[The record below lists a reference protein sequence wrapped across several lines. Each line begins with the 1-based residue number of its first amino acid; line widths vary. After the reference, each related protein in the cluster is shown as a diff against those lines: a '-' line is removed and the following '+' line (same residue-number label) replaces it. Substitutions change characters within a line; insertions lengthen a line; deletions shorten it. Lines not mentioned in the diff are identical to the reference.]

1 MLPYNLLANGLAIIH
16 PKTGNQ
22 ENAFSYSAHGQIR
35 THSQVSR
42 ANAYTNHGM
51 ELLTCQME
59 RLSTGS
65 NDKMDLLSTKSD
77 AGDDSSVTLD
87 SRSELYYTGS
97 NDEMD
102 CTN

>member
-1 MLPYNLLANGLAIIH
+1 MPPYNLLANGLAIIY

-22 ENAFSYSAHGQIR
+22 ENIFSYSAYGHIR

-42 ANAYTNHGM
+42 TSACTNHAM

-65 NDKMDLLSTKSD
+65 NKDMDIF
-77 AGDDSSVTLD
+77 
-87 SRSELYYTGS
+87 
-97 NDEMD
+97 
-102 CTN
+102 